1 MNLPIGNRTL
11 GYGGPS
17 VSAVGLGCMSMSDVY
32 ARPDEEAGCRTILAA
47 LDAGITML
55 NTGDFYGN
63 GRNELMIARAI
74 KGRRHEVFLS
84 VKAGAQ
90 KSPKGDYIG
99 LDMRPNAMKNCVAH
113 SLTRLGTDYIDLYQP
128 SRVDPRVPIE
138 ETVGALAELVKEGWI
153 RHIGLS
159 EAGPA
164 SIRKAHAVH
173 PIAAHEVEYSL
184 FGRDI
189 EDGLLAECRKL
200 GIATVCYS
208 VLAGGLLG
216 GRYARGQHEASMRDE
231 MPRFHAGNV
240 DTNLNLVEKL
250 TLVAVAKGVTV
261 AALAIAWV
269 MAQGDDVVP
278 LVGAR
283 KPEQLA
289 DALSAAGLNLTPE
302 DIAAVNAAIPR
313 ASVAGKQ
320 YAGFVQ
326 KMIDQERAIT

>member
-1 MNLPIGNRTL
+1 
-11 GYGGPS
+11 
-17 VSAVGLGCMSMSDVY
+17 MSMSDVY